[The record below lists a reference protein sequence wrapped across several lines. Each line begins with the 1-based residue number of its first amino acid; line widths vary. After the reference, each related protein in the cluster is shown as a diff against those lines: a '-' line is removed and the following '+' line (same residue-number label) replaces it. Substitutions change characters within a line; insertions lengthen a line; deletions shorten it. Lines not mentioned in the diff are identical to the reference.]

1 MMARRDRRGMT
12 IVELMVAMTIFGV
25 IVSVALSFMAQ
36 QNTAFQ
42 TSLERMSALR
52 NARYALTTLGQ
63 DLETLGTNVPGSQP
77 SLVYADDDVV
87 LFSADYA
94 TNTAGDP
101 FAVFYDPDAPATQV
115 SAPASPFTVPT
126 TGVTAADSA
135 YQAGGVAS
143 PAEMISFFFVA
154 DTLTARGDDFVLMR
168 QVNGT
173 AAEVV
178 ARHLLR
184 DGTTP
189 FFRFEREVE
198 GTAALEAVPDSVLP
212 IHHAEPIHLALADT
226 GASALADSVRT
237 VQVTLVA
244 SNGLTG
250 DNERSVRIERTI
262 ALPNAGRQRLTTCG
276 SAPLFGD
283 SLVATP
289 TTLAGGERAVEL
301 TWGQAVDEAGGEADV
316 VRYVLWRRET
326 GATDWGVPF
335 VAVPAGAASYGYTD
349 ATVDSAGIYEF
360 AVAAQDCTPTLSTL
374 TSSGW
379 VAIP

>member
-1 MMARRDRRGMT
+1 MKARGDRRGMT

-25 IVSVALSFMAQ
+25 IVSAALSFMAQ

-77 SLVYADDDVV
+77 SLVYADDDVI

-115 SAPASPFTVPT
+115 TAPAAAFTVPT
-126 TGVTAADSA
+126 TAVTAADSA
-135 YQAGGVAS
+135 YQSGGVAS
-143 PAEMISFFFVA
+143 PAEMISFYFVA
-154 DTLTARGDDFVLMR
+154 DTLTASDDDFVLMR
-168 QVNGT
+168 QVNG
-173 AAEVV
+173 AEAEVV
-178 ARHLLR
+178 ARHITR
-184 DGTTP
+184 DGATP
-189 FFRFEREVE
+189 FFRFEREVD
-198 GTAALEAVPDSVLP
+198 GTGALEAVPDSVLP

-226 GASALADSVRT
+226 GASAMADSVRT

-250 DNERSVRIERTI
+250 DSERTVRIQRTI
-262 ALPNAGRQRLTTCG
+262 SLPNAGRQRLTTCG

-301 TWGQAVDEAGGEADV
+301 TWGQAVDESGGEADV
-316 VRYVLWRRET
+316 VRYVLWRRQT

-374 TSSGW
+374 ESSGW
-379 VAIP
+379 VTIP